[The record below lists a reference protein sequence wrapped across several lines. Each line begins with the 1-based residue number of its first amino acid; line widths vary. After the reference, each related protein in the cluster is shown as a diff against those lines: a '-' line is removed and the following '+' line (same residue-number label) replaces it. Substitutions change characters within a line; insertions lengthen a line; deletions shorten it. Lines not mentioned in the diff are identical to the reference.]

1 MEPGLHRVYARYD
14 ETLWIG
20 VRWFAQRTA
29 LTTDL
34 EYCVLPVTAHR
45 DVCLT
50 LPDGRTL
57 CDYGPRHDHNVS
69 VEVEDG

>member
-1 MEPGLHRVYARYD
+1 
-14 ETLWIG
+14 